1 MNAKMNMPVDTSL
14 RDVEA
19 QAEDT
24 LKMAL
29 RLGRKTFFIYAG
41 LLGMAYDKAMALL
54 TNSMN
59 LVDKAEHRGE
69 TIVQD
74 AGKRVDAWREG
85 ANDKVAH
92 WRGDVEQRV
101 QAVGTELSE
110 NVKTAEKK
118 VEQKAEKVMER
129 LGLAGEN
136 AAAEPM
142 TIEITEMVVMEPE
155 LTEPLA
161 GYDEMTAKEV
171 IERLPELGE
180 DVMRL
185 VSEYEAANKNRVTV
199 LQAIEERLTRMEP
212 VMA

>member
-1 MNAKMNMPVDTSL
+1 MNAKMNMPMDTSL
-14 RDVEA
+14 RNVEG

-24 LKMAL
+24 LKMAI

-41 LLGMAYDKAMALL
+41 LLGMAYDKAKALL
-54 TNSMN
+54 TNSME
-59 LVDKAEHRGE
+59 LVDEAEHRGE

-74 AGKRVDAWREG
+74 AGKRVDAWRDQ

-92 WRGDVEQRV
+92 WRGDVEHRV
-101 QAVGTELSE
+101 QAASTELSE

-118 VEQKAEKVMER
+118 VEQKAEQVMEC

-142 TIEITEMVVMEPE
+142 TIEITELVVMEPE
-155 LTEPLA
+155 LVEPLT

-171 IERLPELGE
+171 IEHLTDLGE

-185 VSEYEAANKNRVTV
+185 VSEYEATYKKRVTV
-199 LQAIEERLTRMEP
+199 LQAVEERLARMEP
-212 VMA
+212 VTA

>member
-24 LKMAL
+24 LKMAI

-41 LLGMAYDKAMALL
+41 LLGMAYDKAKALL
-54 TNSMN
+54 TNSMD
-59 LVDKAEHRGE
+59 LVDQAEHRGE
-69 TIVQD
+69 NIVQD

-118 VEQKAEKVMER
+118 VEKKAEQVMER

-185 VSEYEAANKNRVTV
+185 VSAYEAVNKNRVTV

-212 VMA
+212 VTA